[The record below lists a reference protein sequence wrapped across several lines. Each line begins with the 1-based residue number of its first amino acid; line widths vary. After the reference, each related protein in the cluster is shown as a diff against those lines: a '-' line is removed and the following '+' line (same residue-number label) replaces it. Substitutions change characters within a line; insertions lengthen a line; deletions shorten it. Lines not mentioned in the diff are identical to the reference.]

1 MSAGWEVA
9 AERKPET
16 GCDGFSASAVVRGI
30 LLCGNRRETGS
41 PRFYA
46 EKENIVMNRS
56 ASKKRMQVMVTC
68 AMLIA
73 IQIVLVRFCSIQTP
87 ALRLSFGFLPL
98 AMAGILFG
106 PGYGCAVAAIADFL
120 GATLFPT
127 GGAFWPGFTIVTA
140 CSGLIYG
147 LVLYE
152 KPGANWSQRKRIFRI
167 VLAVTIINIFVHIGL
182 GTLNLAIMLDKGF
195 LVLLPGRIAKNLIMI
210 PIESACITAMHMMLV
225 QPMTRRGMVP
235 GAN

>member
-1 MSAGWEVA
+1 MKK
-9 AERKPET
+9 R
-16 GCDGFSASAVVRGI
+16 ASAR
-30 LLCGNRRETGS
+30 T
-41 PRFYA
+41 
-46 EKENIVMNRS
+46 
-56 ASKKRMQVMVTC
+56 RMQIMVTC

-73 IQIVLVRFCSIQTP
+73 IQIVLVRFVSIQTP
-87 ALRLSFGFLPL
+87 FQRLSFGFLPL

-106 PGYGCAVAAIADFL
+106 PGYGLAVAAIADFL

-140 CSGLIYG
+140 CSGLVYG
-147 LVLYE
+147 LLLHE
-152 KPGANWSQRKRIFRI
+152 KPGAGWSQGKRIFRI
-167 VLAVTIINIFVHIGL
+167 ILAVAIVNIFVHIGL
-182 GTLNLAIMLDKGF
+182 GTLNLAIMYNKGF

-235 GAN
+235 GLH

>member
-1 MSAGWEVA
+1 MKNRTSAH
-9 AERKPET
+9 T
-16 GCDGFSASAVVRGI
+16 
-30 LLCGNRRETGS
+30 
-41 PRFYA
+41 
-46 EKENIVMNRS
+46 
-56 ASKKRMQVMVTC
+56 RMQIMVTC

-73 IQIVLVRFCSIQTP
+73 IQIVLVRLCSIQTP

-106 PGYGCAVAAIADFL
+106 PGYGCAVAALADFL
-120 GATLFPT
+120 GATLLPT

-147 LVLYE
+147 LLLHE
-152 KPGANWSQRKRIFRI
+152 KAGANWSKGKRIFRI
-167 VLAVTIINIFVHIGL
+167 VLAVAIINIFVHIGL

-210 PIESACITAMHMMLV
+210 PVESACITAMHMMLV

-235 GAN
+235 GMN

>member
-1 MSAGWEVA
+1 
-9 AERKPET
+9 
-16 GCDGFSASAVVRGI
+16 
-30 LLCGNRRETGS
+30 
-41 PRFYA
+41 
-46 EKENIVMNRS
+46 MNRS
-56 ASKKRMQVMVTC
+56 MSKKRMQIMVTC

-106 PGYGCAVAAIADFL
+106 PGYGCAVAALADFL
-120 GATLFPT
+120 GATLFPI

-147 LVLYE
+147 LVLHE
-152 KPGANWSQRKRIFRI
+152 KAGADWSQRKRVFRI
-167 VLAVTIINIFVHIGL
+167 VLAVAIVDIFVHIGL

-195 LVLLPGRIAKNLIMI
+195 LVLLPGRILKNLVMI
-210 PIESACITAMHMMLV
+210 PIESACIAAMHMMLV

-235 GAN
+235 GLR